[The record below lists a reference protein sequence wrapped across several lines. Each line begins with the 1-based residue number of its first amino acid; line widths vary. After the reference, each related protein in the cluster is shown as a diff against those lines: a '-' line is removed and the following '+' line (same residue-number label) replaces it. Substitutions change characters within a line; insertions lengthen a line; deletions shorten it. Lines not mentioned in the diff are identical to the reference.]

1 MPDLIAPSGR
11 AHWIGTGLSTGTGLG
26 LVCARASQVVLWGRT
41 VSKAAACLDRLGL
54 TGRAQTRAYTAVALA
69 AELAPGD
76 VVVSMLPPAYHVEL
90 LRTCLDRDAHFACSS
105 YVSDELAALAPAVAG
120 RGLVALT
127 EAGLDPGIDHLLAH
141 QLVEQAR
148 AELGDRPATAVF
160 TSYCGANPA
169 VPNDFRYRFSWAP
182 KGVLTALLTPA
193 RYVEDGARRTT
204 DRPWEAVRRIEVG
217 GEPFEVYPNRDSV
230 PFLSVYGFPMSWD
243 VRTFLRGTLRLDG
256 WSQAWAPVFAELS
269 EGDDERITALAA
281 ELAERH
287 PATAADLDRVVLSVA
302 LDVRATDGTRYAG
315 EGRLDVTGTAVELAT
330 PRVVSVPLAG
340 GIEELLAGR
349 FAPGLHR
356 AAAEPAAVRRWLDFL
371 AANGIATPVR
381 RLDRD

>member
-1 MPDLIAPSGR
+1 M
-11 AHWIGTGLSTGTGLG
+11 
-26 LVCARASQVVLWGRT
+26 
-41 VSKAAACLDRLGL
+41 SKAAACLDRLGL
-54 TGRAQTRAYTAVALA
+54 TGRAQTRAYTPVALA

-76 VVVSMLPPAYHVEL
+76 VVVSMLPPAHHVEL

-193 RYVEDGARRTT
+193 RYVEDGARRI
-204 DRPWEAVRRIEVG
+204 DRPAVGGRAADRGRRRAVRG
-217 GEPFEVYPNRDSV
+217 LPEPGQRAV
-230 PFLSVYGFPMSWD
+230 P
-243 VRTFLRGTLRLDG
+243 VRVRLPGVLGRAHVRARHAPAGRLEPGLGAGLRR
-256 WSQAWAPVFAELS
+256 AVR
-269 EGDDERITALAA
+269 GDDERITALAA

-302 LDVRATDGTRYAG
+302 LDVRAADGTRYAA
-315 EGRLDVTGTAVELAT
+315 EGRLDVTGTAAELAT

-340 GIEELLAGR
+340 GIEEMLAGR